1 MHSWSAKH
9 SCAPQSRASNWLAC
23 SPECVAPKQQSSTNA
38 LRQRKLRLLPALAL
52 CDNRRNFSIREVKL
66 GLACGS
72 NQKLTTKEIF
82 LMQKKVIAL
91 AVAAL
96 ASSAAFAQTNVTI
109 YGVVDVQQAWVKSS
123 GAVDGNNQK
132 TVCRLDS
139 HGNYIGFKGV
149 EDLGN
154 GLKAVFQY
162 ETEFYADAGGGLTGN
177 RDSFVGLTGGFG
189 TVVAGRLTHP
199 LRAMGA
205 KVDLLPGAAG
215 FGTTASLTGQIA
227 GVKTN

>member
-82 LMQKKVIAL
+82 LMQKKIIAL

-96 ASSAAFAQTNVTI
+96 ASSAAFAQTNVTV
-109 YGVVDVQQAWVKSS
+109 YGVVDMGQAFVKSS
-123 GAVDGNNQK
+123 GSDVANTNQG
-132 TVCRLDS
+132 TVGRLDS
-139 HGNYIGFKGV
+139 NSSYLGFKGV

-162 ETEFYADAGGGLTGN
+162 ETGFSTDTGGALAGG

-189 TVVAGRLTHP
+189 TVVAGNLTHP
-199 LRAMGA
+199 LRAMGV
-205 KVDLLPGAAG
+205 KVELAPGATG
-215 FGTTASLTGQIA
+215 IGTTMSVTGR
-227 GVKTN
+227 